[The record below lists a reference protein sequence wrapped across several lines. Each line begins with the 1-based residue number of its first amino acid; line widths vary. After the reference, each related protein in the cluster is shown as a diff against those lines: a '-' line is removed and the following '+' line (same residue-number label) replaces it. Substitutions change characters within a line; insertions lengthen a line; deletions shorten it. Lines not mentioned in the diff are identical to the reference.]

1 MLERRIA
8 VAPSVMLASALS
20 ALHLAAA
27 GLLWI
32 VPLPVPGRILLTGA
46 VAVSLI
52 YYMAR
57 DASLHTPHSIV
68 ALEIRDG
75 AVSLQT
81 RRGEWLD
88 GELLGSSYVSPRFTI
103 VNFRPHGR
111 WVTRRV
117 ILVPDNVDSED
128 FRHLRTWLRW
138 RGGDGVQTE
147 DSGAVFGS
155 AGTPKNLTK

>member
-32 VPLPVPGRILLTGA
+32 TPLPVLGKMLLTGA
-46 VAVSLI
+46 VAASLI

-57 DASLHTPHSIV
+57 DASLHAPHSIV
-68 ALEIRDG
+68 ALEVRDG
-75 AVSLQT
+75 GSVSLQT
-81 RRGEWLD
+81 RRGDWLE
-88 GELLGSSYVSPRFTI
+88 GELLGSSYVSPLLTI
-103 VNFRPHGR
+103 VNFRPNGC

-117 ILVPDNVDSED
+117 VLVPDNVDAED
-128 FRHLRTWLRW
+128 FRHLRTRLRW
-138 RGGDGVQTE
+138 RGSDPAQ
-147 DSGAVFGS
+147 
-155 AGTPKNLTK
+155 AGEA

>member
-20 ALHLAAA
+20 ALHLTAA

-32 VPLPVPGRILLTGA
+32 MPLPVLEKVLLTGA

-57 DASLHTPHSIV
+57 DASLHASHSIV

-75 AVSLQT
+75 GSVLLQT
-81 RRGEWLD
+81 RCGDWLE
-88 GELLGSSYVSPRFTI
+88 GELLGSSYVSPLLTI
-103 VNFRPHGR
+103 VTFRPKGR
-111 WVTRRV
+111 WATRRV
-117 ILVPDNVDSED
+117 VLVPDNVDSED
-128 FRHLRTWLRW
+128 FRYLRTRLRW
-138 RGGDGVQTE
+138 RGGDPAQ
-147 DSGAVFGS
+147 
-155 AGTPKNLTK
+155 AGET